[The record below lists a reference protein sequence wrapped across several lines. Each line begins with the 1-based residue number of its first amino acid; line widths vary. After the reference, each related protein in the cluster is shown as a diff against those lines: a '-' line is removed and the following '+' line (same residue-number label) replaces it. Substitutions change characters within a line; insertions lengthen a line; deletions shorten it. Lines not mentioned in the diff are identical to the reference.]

1 MIGRLIF
8 NAALFA
14 ILLGGIGGFLLKSGE
29 ELAVVD
35 VVVVV
40 LLGSL
45 WAGALVALI
54 ETRIY
59 PIVDV
64 AKRSG
69 LAALCGSLAYLGLFS
84 GVSFLAAEAQGDS
97 GPRPVFLL
105 LGLAL
110 GAGSHGLRARI
121 YGGPRATDAASEPD
135 GHE

>member
-14 ILLGGIGGFLLKSGE
+14 ILLGGIGGFLLKSREGLE
-29 ELAVVD
+29 VVD

-40 LLGSL
+40 VLGSL
-45 WAGALVALI
+45 WAGSLVALI

-64 AKRSG
+64 SKRSG

-84 GVSFLAAEAQGDS
+84 GVSFLAGF
-97 GPRPVFLL
+97 GTRPTFLL

-121 YGGPRATDAASEPD
+121 YGGPKEESSSEPD